1 MCMTIPYKVKSIKN
15 NIVIGVVADQEKE
28 FKTDVL
34 EGDIQIGDYF
44 LAQNGYVL
52 QVLLKEDA
60 DNLIK
65 LFT

>member
-1 MCMTIPYKVKSIKN
+1 MCMTIPYKVKSIKD
-15 NIVIGVVADQEKE
+15 NIVIGIITDQEKE

-52 QVLLKEDA
+52 EVLLKEDA
-60 DNLIK
+60 DNLLK

>member
-1 MCMTIPYKVKSIKN
+1 MTIPYKVKSIKD
-15 NIVIGVVADQEKE
+15 NIVIGIITDQEKE

-52 QVLLKEDA
+52 EVLLKEDA
-60 DNLIK
+60 DNLLK